1 MRIKPFYDFT
11 VQFHHQTQDAMR
23 RGVLDEAE
31 AKGVG
36 KTQFNLQAPFR
47 LSGLGQLAE
56 ASLTADRFVQF

>member
-1 MRIKPFYDFT
+1 
-11 VQFHHQTQDAMR
+11 MR

-31 AKGVG
+31 AKGIG